1 VIAALDPHESPI
13 FLAFRTPD
21 ANVAKVDVEGSNPFS
36 RSTDSAQLR
45 LFSRLFGSSH
55 FGSSHFVV
63 GGAFKSA

>member
-1 VIAALDPHESPI
+1 
-13 FLAFRTPD
+13 
-21 ANVAKVDVEGSNPFS
+21 
-36 RSTDSAQLR
+36 LR